1 MQNYTGKRFEG
12 VSKLHCLQRIET
24 LIDEASVDA
33 IDKARVLLD
42 QFDGR
47 SETLAQAIDDFLLDL
62 MTLVFVVETTR
73 ERFHNPA
80 RRLARMRLTKIS
92 LLLAP

>member
-1 MQNYTGKRFEG
+1 MQNYPGKGFEG
-12 VSKLHCLQRIET
+12 VSKLDCLQRIET

-42 QFDGR
+42 EFNGR
-47 SETLAQAIDDFLLDL
+47 SETLAQAIHDFLLDL

-80 RRLARMRLTKIS
+80 RRFGAYEIDQ
-92 LLLAP
+92 